1 MIRNRTGILVS
12 AAMIVMV
19 LAAGAAPAAEQGDG
33 VFIHLSS
40 GADQPQRVLMALQMA
55 AIMSEDR
62 DVLIYFDI
70 EGIEVVL
77 KDAPDI
83 ACGSFLPSK
92 KQLGVLKKRG
102 VKMMACPGCLEA
114 AGKKPA
120 DLAEGIEVAD
130 KESFFNFTRGRILT
144 LDY

>member
-1 MIRNRTGILVS
+1 MIRNRIGMLVS
-12 AAMIVMV
+12 VAVIVMA
-19 LAAGAAPAAEQGDG
+19 LAAGAAPAAEQSDG

-55 AIMSEDR
+55 VIMSEDH

-70 EGIEVVL
+70 DAIGVVL

-83 ACGSFLPSK
+83 AYKSFLTSK

-102 VKMMACPGCLEA
+102 VTMMACPGCLEA

-120 DLAEGIEVAD
+120 DLAEGIEVAS
-130 KESFFNFTRGRILT
+130 KEAFFNFTKGRILT